1 MSREARIPP
10 FRSADPEDFR
20 KQAPQFAEFL
30 GYAGGR
36 LWGLINSEASYIPM
50 AVYTHN
56 DMPAVAALTQALEDF
71 LGPVDERAESD
82 PEAAVVAK
90 NLRQAIG
97 SMIRAVMEA
106 NGFRKTGRVRSV
118 PPEPR
123 RMFRR
128 SEVYKKVLPDGPP
141 DFDWDA
147 FLGHA
152 SFAEVRRLSPELDGR
167 RPPSIYDPDKRLY
180 YSSSLDQAIECQEET
195 DLRLSYEALLANW
208 RHHAREPLLRPLQL
222 HTLRVDITEVVGML
236 MKVVEDPEE
245 FADFELKL
253 VRHDTGQ

>member
-1 MSREARIPP
+1 MSRDVRIPP
-10 FRSADPEDFR
+10 FRSAEPGDFR
-20 KQAPQFAEFL
+20 KQAPQFAEL
-30 GYAGGR
+30 LNYAGGQ
-36 LWGLINSEASYIPM
+36 LWRLINSEGSYIRM
-50 AVYTHN
+50 AVYTHS
-56 DMPAVAALTQALEDF
+56 DMPAVAALTHALEQF

-82 PEAAVVAK
+82 PEAAVLAR

-128 SEVYKKVLPDGPP
+128 SEVYRQVLPDRPA

-147 FLGHA
+147 FLAHA

-167 RPPSIYDPDKRLY
+167 RPPSLYDPDKHLY
-180 YSSSLDQAIECQEET
+180 YSSSLDQEIECQSEAS
-195 DLRLSYEALLANW
+195 LRHSYEALLASW
-208 RHHAREPLLRPLQL
+208 RHHAREPLLRPLHL
-222 HTLRVDITEVVGML
+222 HTLRVDIAEVVGML
-236 MKVVEDPEE
+236 MKVVENPDE
-245 FADFELKL
+245 FEDFELRL
-253 VRHDTGQ
+253 AGPDASQ